1 LDRDTNG
8 IETDLGDPTTII
20 PGWGYWFYQNNANT
34 SLTINGTTA
43 STTESY
49 SIRLD
54 PPQNGHRGRTM
65 IANPFNFPIDWKNT
79 EVLIKSETEGLEM
92 TVTLIEA
99 NEMGLL
105 DQYAYPWN
113 AGLINIADEGYV
125 PYNATDGGIL
135 PVWQGFW
142 VEQLNDEVYHLI
154 TYKVEHTG
162 GDNVCKFHT
171 PIHGHQSSKDYLGD
185 DGVVETDRFVMAVV
199 NPEENITVT
208 AKAKSN
214 ASVTF
219 AGWEKLAPGT
229 SQTTSNGFEIILIN
243 TQNRGDTT
251 TFIFDVKATLDP
263 QLGWQ
268 KSLQQILFTF
278 GSNSH
283 VTEVIFPGAPNHGND
298 EDPYT
303 SWSQSGN
310 GNAAS
315 YTALRKIENKLG
327 EATDIELTLLISATE
342 AAPLKKSGIHSP
354 CSVTSTVSERDW
366 VMPISIA
373 TLTNSL
379 RDNYNAIG
387 ILSNSSDGYDINDV
401 AQQTPPEAYLEI
413 SFPHNDATDL
423 YNYWIER
430 PVNVCYDMRS
440 DSSHKEWKMSVA
452 AYQVANQSCKI
463 TWDASAVS
471 SEWSLKLLDAS
482 NNVLCED
489 MKSVSEY
496 VFTTVN
502 ASFSRQIF
510 YISALFLPAYTGIET
525 EKVTKDFQLLKNYPN
540 PFNATTTIQY
550 SVKTAGKTTL
560 KIYSTS
566 GALMRTLV
574 SDNLSP
580 NNYSV
585 IWDGKNESGL
595 PVATGLYICQINNV
609 NFTSAIKIALVK

>member
-1 LDRDTNG
+1 MKYNKIDRQALKDLLVMVSLVPFFSLSAQDTFTYSEFPKNEWVMLGFPATPVSQNPDSVFGPFFGGNQGNDNNTENSLWRFSRWLAEYDTYIRWGELDRDTNG

-315 YTALRKIENKLG
+315 YTALRKMK
-327 EATDIELTLLISATE
+327 
-342 AAPLKKSGIHSP
+342 
-354 CSVTSTVSERDW
+354 
-366 VMPISIA
+366 
-373 TLTNSL
+373 TNSV
-379 RDNYNAIG
+379 RPP
-387 ILSNSSDGYDINDV
+387 ILN
-401 AQQTPPEAYLEI
+401 
-413 SFPHNDATDL
+413 
-423 YNYWIER
+423 
-430 PVNVCYDMRS
+430 
-440 DSSHKEWKMSVA
+440 
-452 AYQVANQSCKI
+452 
-463 TWDASAVS
+463 
-471 SEWSLKLLDAS
+471 
-482 NNVLCED
+482 
-489 MKSVSEY
+489 
-496 VFTTVN
+496 
-502 ASFSRQIF
+502 
-510 YISALFLPAYTGIET
+510 
-525 EKVTKDFQLLKNYPN
+525 
-540 PFNATTTIQY
+540 
-550 SVKTAGKTTL
+550 
-560 KIYSTS
+560 
-566 GALMRTLV
+566 
-574 SDNLSP
+574 
-580 NNYSV
+580 
-585 IWDGKNESGL
+585 
-595 PVATGLYICQINNV
+595 
-609 NFTSAIKIALVK
+609 